1 MTFEQAEATVKAM
14 AAALG
19 TTLSFGYTGTCS
31 PSVDPTRPERHPD
44 NYDDRRWAIWFDDFP
59 LGLSEQYPRSRP
71 SLNLGST
78 EACFLLDEFA
88 LRTTAAYRFRRRGGT
103 PEAEAGR
110 AFPARHHHQ
119 PWPARRIFSRPRTV

>member
-71 SLNLGST
+71 SLNLGNT

-88 LRTTAAYRFRRRGGT
+88 LRTMIGYRFRRLG
-103 PEAEAGR
+103 EIAAAEDGR
-110 AFPARHHHQ
+110 ELPATAQ
-119 PWPARRIFSRPRTV
+119 QRT